1 MATYDYITAYGVVIP
16 DTSTVKAEVEAEY
29 KEVYGADFVVD
40 SSSEQ
45 AREIDAEVTSRMSVL
60 RNNAKLANQI
70 NPNYAEGAF
79 LDAIYAFSGGER
91 DGAERSTAECTLGG
105 VSGTNIPAGSLAE
118 DENGNEWE
126 LSVAV
131 TIPASGSIDASFFSV
146 EYGPIT
152 AAAGEINKIS
162 SGGELGWETIKNDS
176 AATPGKLE
184 QSDISTR
191 SQRNLELA
199 LNANNNTY
207 AIIAAISEVENVSS
221 LTFRENFYSSQVV
234 IDGKSMIPNST
245 YVCVDGGSDKDIA
258 EAYYNSRSGGTNFNG
273 NTTHVVTDPV
283 SGQEIPVQFDRPDLI
298 PVNIRITIKSP
309 IGVDQREA
317 VKQAVIDYAGGLVDG
332 EEGFVVGGNV
342 SPFEIAAAVNEL
354 VSNVFVSKCEVS
366 EPAIFPTFT
375 TDTIEIQIFEKAT
388 ITTDSVQ
395 VLIL

>member
-1 MATYDYITAYGVVIP
+1 MATYDYITAFGVVIP
-16 DTSTVKAEVEAEY
+16 DTSTVKTEVEAEY
-29 KEVYGADFVVD
+29 REVYGEDFIVD
-40 SSSEQ
+40 SSTEQ
-45 AREIDAEVTSRMSVL
+45 GREIDAEVTSRMSVL

-70 NPNYAEGAF
+70 NPNYAEGVF

-105 VSGTNIPAGSLAE
+105 VAGTNIPAGSLAE
-118 DENGNEWE
+118 DESGNEWE

-131 TIPASGSIDASFFSV
+131 TIPASGSINASFFSV

-162 SGGELGWETIKNDS
+162 SGGELGWETITNDS
-176 AATPGKLE
+176 EAIPGKLE

-207 AIIAAISEVENVSS
+207 AIIAAISEVENVAS
-221 LTFRENFYSSQVV
+221 LTFRENFYGTPVV
-234 IDGKSMIPNST
+234 IDGVSMVENST
-245 YVCVDGGSDKDIA
+245 YVCVDGGADSDIA
-258 EAYYNSRSGGTNFNG
+258 DAYYNSRSGGSGFNG
-273 NTTHVVTDPV
+273 STTYNVTDPI
-283 SGQEIPVQFDRPDLI
+283 SGQVIPVQFDRPDSI
-298 PVNIRITIKSP
+298 PVNVRITIKSP
-309 IGVDQREA
+309 VGVDQREA
-317 VKQAVIDYAGGLVDG
+317 VKQAVVDYAVGLVDG
-332 EEGFVVGGNV
+332 EDGFVVGGNV

-366 EPAIFPTFT
+366 SPDIFPTFT